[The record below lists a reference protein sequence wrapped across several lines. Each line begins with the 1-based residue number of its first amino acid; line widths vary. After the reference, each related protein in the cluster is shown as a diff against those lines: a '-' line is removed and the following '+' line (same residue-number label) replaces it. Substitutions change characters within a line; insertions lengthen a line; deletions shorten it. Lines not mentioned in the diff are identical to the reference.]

1 MLLRLIRKSYL
12 QQKAITITYQT
23 KKGKEQYTGYVVDV
37 LPFEQ
42 LLVMRVRKKIKIF
55 MLQSI
60 TELKES
66 KA

>member
-1 MLLRLIRKSYL
+1 MLLQMIRKSYL

-42 LLVMRVRKKIKIF
+42 LLVMRVRKKMKIF
-55 MLQSI
+55 LLQSI
-60 TELKES
+60 TEVRE
-66 KA
+66 